1 VGVLGFDFSIS
12 WVEEDVLILWFA
24 CVFREMN
31 MVADSCAG
39 LAWWLMEDGGRVDVL
54 GWING
59 TSMLVNDVSSTR
71 APEESKADNFH
82 VNGDVGSDVGHLV
95 YWTYI
100 YLN

>member
-1 VGVLGFDFSIS
+1 MGFDFSLS

-71 APEESKADNFH
+71 APEESKADDLQRRCRSRCRPCLAH
-82 VNGDVGSDVGHLV
+82 VSPQLL
-95 YWTYI
+95 T
-100 YLN
+100 

>member
-1 VGVLGFDFSIS
+1 MLDEWTDQCWLLG
-12 WVEEDVLILWFA
+12 
-24 CVFREMN
+24 
-31 MVADSCAG
+31 
-39 LAWWLMEDGGRVDVL
+39 
-54 GWING
+54 
-59 TSMLVNDVSSTR
+59 NDVSSTR